1 MFCFSVFQKQKTGK
15 SRCFFPNQINTAFPF
30 SFYFFTAAPY
40 ADNTFLPFLLL
51 AARTFLPLA
60 VAILFLKPCTLD
72 LCLFFGWNVIFI
84 GRAPPSHLFGILFFA
99 NKRFFYYKQETLIRQ
114 GISQIFSPFCGTFL
128 EKNPQKKSRNFL
140 STNLV
145 FLSTK
150 GHKIQWFFGV

>member
-84 GRAPPSHLFGILFFA
+84 GRAPPSHLFGILFLQISAFFIISKKPSFVKEFHKFFPPFA
-99 NKRFFYYKQETLIRQ
+99 APFWKRIHKKRAEIFYP
-114 GISQIFSPFCGTFL
+114 QI
-128 EKNPQKKSRNFL
+128 
-140 STNLV
+140 
-145 FLSTK
+145 
-150 GHKIQWFFGV
+150 